1 MNRRH
6 FLRHCGVLGAALAG
20 ASSLP
25 WLAGCSSGCASERF
39 RRAGVLRAYAAP
51 DISFTGSARD
61 LPPVHVAPERE
72 IRTVVGLRPYRPS
85 GFVVRAEKLD
95 VTRSSC
101 TTTVTAAR
109 ASRCP

>member
-6 FLRHCGVLGAALAG
+6 FLRHCGVLSATLAG

-25 WLAGCSSGCASERF
+25 WLSGCAPEHV

-95 VTRSSC
+95 DTLVVHNYGHGGSGITLS
-101 TTTVTAAR
+101 
-109 ASRCP
+109 